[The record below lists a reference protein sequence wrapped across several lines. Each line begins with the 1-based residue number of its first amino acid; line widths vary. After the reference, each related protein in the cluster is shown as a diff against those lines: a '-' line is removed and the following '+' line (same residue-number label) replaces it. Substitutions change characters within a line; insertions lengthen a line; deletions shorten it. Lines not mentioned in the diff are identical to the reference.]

1 MPIGRRLA
9 STAKEVSRAF
19 GEALAAA
26 GGSEHVWLILLALKT
41 GEKANQR
48 ALAAAVGIQ
57 GATLTH
63 HLNGMEEGGLV
74 RRRRDP
80 QNRRIHV
87 VELTPDGEAAF
98 RRMEADATR
107 RMAGR
112 TRIVLSPG
120 GGWITNPALLD
131 ALGPGTHCVWLQV
144 SPDEAVRRSAAAPG
158 ERPLLAGADPLGAV
172 RRLLAERERFYA
184 RAHLAL
190 PTDGRSVDGA
200 ARDIHDS
207 IRDRIA

>member
-41 GEKANQR
+41 GENANQR

-63 HLNGMEEGGLV
+63 HLNAMEEAGLV
-74 RRRRDP
+74 TRRRDP

-87 VELTPDGEAAF
+87 VELTGDGEVAF
-98 RRMEADATR
+98 HRMR
-107 RMAGR
+107 
-112 TRIVLSPG
+112 
-120 GGWITNPALLD
+120 
-131 ALGPGTHCVWLQV
+131 
-144 SPDEAVRRSAAAPG
+144 AAAVEFD
-158 ERPLLAGADPLGAV
+158 ERLRGDLSDEDLQRAAAV
-172 RRLLAERERFYA
+172 LDRL
-184 RAHLAL
+184 RAN
-190 PTDGRSVDGA
+190 VA
-200 ARDIHDS
+200 AR
-207 IRDRIA
+207 

>member
-41 GEKANQR
+41 GENANQR

-63 HLNGMEEGGLV
+63 HLNAMEEAGLV
-74 RRRRDP
+74 TRRRGP

-87 VELTPDGEAAF
+87 VELTGDGEAAF
-98 RRMEADATR
+98 HRMRAAAVEFDERLRGDLSDEDLQRAAAVLDRLRANV
-107 RMAGR
+107 AGR
-112 TRIVLSPG
+112 
-120 GGWITNPALLD
+120 
-131 ALGPGTHCVWLQV
+131 
-144 SPDEAVRRSAAAPG
+144 
-158 ERPLLAGADPLGAV
+158 
-172 RRLLAERERFYA
+172 
-184 RAHLAL
+184 
-190 PTDGRSVDGA
+190 
-200 ARDIHDS
+200 
-207 IRDRIA
+207 